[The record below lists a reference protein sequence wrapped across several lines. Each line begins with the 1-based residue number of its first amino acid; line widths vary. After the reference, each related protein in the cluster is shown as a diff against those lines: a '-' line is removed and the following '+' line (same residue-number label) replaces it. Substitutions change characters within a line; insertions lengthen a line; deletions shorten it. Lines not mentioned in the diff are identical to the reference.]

1 MRVFVVKNETS
12 ADDVRRRLLKPGVSA
27 ARAKTLEDGV
37 RAANPH
43 VDLDALRPG
52 TVLIVPDHPDLA
64 PDESGSTTLGGAG
77 MSVDQLT
84 AALPRVAAVVER
96 GAEAARRRG
105 EELRRAL
112 DTREVRRA
120 AESDD
125 RLRAEVDR
133 LADVVEDEQRRAEAW
148 AAAVRAQSDRW
159 QAALNNLK
167 QLG

>member
-1 MRVFVVKNETS
+1 
-12 ADDVRRRLLKPGVSA
+12 
-27 ARAKTLEDGV
+27 
-37 RAANPH
+37 
-43 VDLDALRPG
+43 
-52 TVLIVPDHPDLA
+52 
-64 PDESGSTTLGGAG
+64 
-77 MSVDQLT
+77 
-84 AALPRVAAVVER
+84 
-96 GAEAARRRG
+96 
-105 EELRRAL
+105 
-112 DTREVRRA
+112 VRRA